1 MAEEDVTVAPEST
14 DSDAAPDNTE
24 TGGESSSSGSWPADA
39 QAEYTR
45 KTQALAEERKSWETQ
60 RTQQTQQL
68 QSYAQQLQQ
77 QQFARQQQTQNTQS
91 QQSNNTMLD
100 QLRQMP

>member
-1 MAEEDVTVAPEST
+1 MAEEDVTVATEPIE
-14 DSDAAPDNTE
+14 SDAAPENTE
-24 TGGESSSSGSWPADA
+24 TGGESSSSNSWPADA

-77 QQFARQQQTQNTQS
+77 
-91 QQSNNTMLD
+91 
-100 QLRQMP
+100 